1 MYFKEVFKKVCIR
14 FSDYDCTE
22 SRRKT
27 IIERLKKRGVKTIE
41 YDFVY
46 GTREWFDLGD
56 LDTVKKIEREKIK
69 ATYQKCPNKS
79 CWTLVKNF
87 LQGAV
92 E

>member
-1 MYFKEVFKKVCIR
+1 MYR

-69 ATYQKCPNKS
+69 ATYQNVQIKVVDIGKEFFCR
-79 CWTLVKNF
+79 VR
-87 LQGAV
+87 
-92 E
+92 